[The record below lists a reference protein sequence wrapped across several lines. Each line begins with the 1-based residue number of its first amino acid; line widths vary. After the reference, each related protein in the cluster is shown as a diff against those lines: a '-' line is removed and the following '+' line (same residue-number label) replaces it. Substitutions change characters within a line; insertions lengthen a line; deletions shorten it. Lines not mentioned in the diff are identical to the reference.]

1 MSNSV
6 NTNIG
11 AMAALS
17 SLRVSQSN
25 LSTQSKVVQTGYR
38 VSDAMDDASTF
49 SVAQGIRG
57 NLQAYRAVQAS
68 LSNGLGLGD
77 VTRVALEKMTDQIN
91 LVRAKTVQLADGSIS
106 QQQRNILGGDYI
118 QLAVTIPQM
127 IQQANYNGV
136 NLLSNGSVA
145 RTFLSDVSASQ
156 LTLSSEASVWTA
168 WTVFQGVN
176 SVSTAALA
184 TTNLGHIDNL
194 STAIT
199 NALANVAAESR
210 QLRLQASYVNDLID
224 ASATGLG
231 AIVDGDM
238 GKAAAGVEA
247 EQVRQQLAVNSLSIA
262 NQQPSVILGF
272 LR

>member
-17 SLRVSQSN
+17 SLRVTQAN
-25 LSTQSKVVQTGYR
+25 LDVKSKVVQTGYR
-38 VSDAMDDASTF
+38 VADATDDASTF
-49 SVAQGIRG
+49 SVAQGVRG

-68 LSNGLGLGD
+68 LANGLGLGD

-106 QQQRNILGGDYI
+106 QAQRDILANDYV
-118 QLAVTIPQM
+118 QLAVTIPTM
-127 IQQANYNGV
+127 IAQANYNGV
-136 NLLSNGSVA
+136 NLMSTGSVA
-145 RTFLSDVSASQ
+145 RTFLSDVNASQ
-156 LTLSSEASVWTA
+156 LTLSSQAAVSTA
-168 WTVFQGVN
+168 WTVFSGVN

-199 NALANVAAESR
+199 NALAAVAAESR
-210 QLRLQASYVNDLID
+210 QLRLQVGFVNDMVD
-224 ASATGLG
+224 ANSTGLG
-231 AIVDGDM
+231 AIVDGDI
-238 GKAAAGVEA
+238 GKAAAGVQA
-247 EQVRQQLAVNSLSIA
+247 EQVRQQLGISSLSIA
-262 NQQPSVILGF
+262 NQQPSVMLGF